1 MRRSAFIA
9 LILASGAFAGSV
21 ALKPICPECG
31 SSDNVVIAEDVS
43 EDLGL
48 KVYVCL
54 VHEIY
59 YIRDAKY
66 ISYKWHSEEDIPE
79 IKAEYTR
86 IDAERTAAREEKIAR
101 LKAGGWPDDTIDR
114 VLDGLIRIGDPPE
127 IVREAWGPPGEIHQ
141 EDTPSGPAEIW
152 FYTEFDFDRRWVRFE
167 DGKVR
172 QYKNLTVR
180 GE

>member
-1 MRRSAFIA
+1 MRRAAFFA
-9 LILASGAFAGSV
+9 FILASGAFAVSV

-31 SSDNVVIAEDVS
+31 SSDNVVIAQDVS

-48 KVYVCL
+48 TVYVCS

-66 ISYKWHSEEDIPE
+66 VSYKWHLKGDIAA

-86 IDAERTAAREEKIAR
+86 IAAERTAAREEKIAR
-101 LKAGGWPDDTIDR
+101 LKAGGWPGDTINR

-141 EDTPSGPAEIW
+141 KDTPSGPAEIW
-152 FYTEFDFDRRWVRFE
+152 FYTEVAFDQRWVRFE

-172 QYKNLTVR
+172 QYKNHTVR